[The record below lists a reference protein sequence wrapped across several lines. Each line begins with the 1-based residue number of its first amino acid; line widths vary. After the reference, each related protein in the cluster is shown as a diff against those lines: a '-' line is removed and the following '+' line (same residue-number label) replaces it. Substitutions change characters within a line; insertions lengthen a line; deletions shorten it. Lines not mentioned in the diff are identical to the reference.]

1 MSQNGFL
8 GNDDIA
14 TADAVLAL
22 ERAIFD
28 MNSEGDIDEN
38 RGQYTVDDDG
48 YGESTKIPVD
58 IEQYELDFLNQ
69 SLSEERDENARL
81 RATIK
86 AKDFEINALRMVIAG
101 QRDISKE
108 DVFNVDSRRDKRS
121 PEARKTTANAE
132 DMLRVQEQIETVLKE
147 EIVHLKRVV
156 RIQKAMLDKVRGK
169 LLKRSQ
175 SPIKSIHDTS
185 RPQSP
190 TRSVNDASY
199 NLTLETETTRP
210 RSRSRSRSRSCPRSM
225 SGEIKEHYQYP
236 TVASILHRG
245 ARKQGSEK
253 NPMQVV
259 EEEAM
264 RILEE
269 LNIPLPQPPL
279 LNVRRSSPKRVF
291 R

>member
-1 MSQNGFL
+1 MSQNRFL
-8 GNDDIA
+8 GDNDIA

-48 YGESTKIPVD
+48 YGEFAKILVD

-108 DVFNVDSRRDKRS
+108 GIFNVDSRRDKRS
-121 PEARKTTANAE
+121 PEACKTTANAE

-147 EIVHLKRVV
+147 EIVYLKRIV

-175 SPIKSIHDTS
+175 SPIKTIHDTS

-210 RSRSRSRSRSCPRSM
+210 RSRSRSRPRTM

-253 NPMQVV
+253 NSMQVV

-269 LNIPLPQPPL
+269 LNIPLPQQPL